1 MIRRPWRLMQ
11 RGGHNRQSSSS
22 CWTLVA
28 IGLLTAGCTSDAPP
42 EQNLPGNI
50 AVIDA
55 SGRPHVLAAPA
66 TRVISLVPSA
76 TETLRAMGVD
86 SVLVGRT
93 DFDSQEWL
101 AHLPSVGGGLEPSL
115 EEIVALRPDLVI
127 RFHGEQDS
135 RTPGR
140 LDDLGIAHITV
151 RPDRLQDVYASVLL
165 LGRVTG
171 SDAAADALVL
181 ELEAGLADVATRVS
195 ALARRRFAYVLGG
208 TPPWVAGPDT
218 YIDEIL
224 RLVGGVNV
232 FADLEMLYSAVSLEE
247 FLARDIDVVLVSDA
261 SQFDASLTP
270 GARIVEIGSAL
281 EIPGPGM
288 VDAAWRAAELLHG
301 TALR

>member
-1 MIRRPWRLMQ
+1 MQ
-11 RGGHNRQSSSS
+11 RGGHSRQSSSS

-55 SGRPHVLAAPA
+55 SGRPLVLAAPA

-93 DFDSQEWL
+93 DFDGQEWL

-135 RTPGR
+135 RTTVR

-181 ELEAGLADVATRVS
+181 ELKAGLADVATRVS

-232 FADLEMLYSAVSLEE
+232 FADLEMLYSAVSREE
-247 FLARDIDVVLVSDA
+247 LLARDIDVVLVSDA

>member
-1 MIRRPWRLMQ
+1 MQ
-11 RGGHNRQSSSS
+11 RGGHSRQSSSS

-28 IGLLTAGCTSDAPP
+28 IGLLTPGCTSDAPP

-93 DFDSQEWL
+93 DFDGQEWL

>member
-1 MIRRPWRLMQ
+1 MH
-11 RGGHNRQSSSS
+11 RGGHSRQSSSS

-28 IGLLTAGCTSDAPP
+28 ISLLTAGCTSDAPP

-93 DFDSQEWL
+93 DFDGQEWL

-195 ALARRRFAYVLGG
+195 ALTRRRFAYVLGG

-301 TALR
+301 TAWR